1 MVRPIRITTVEGV
14 SPERLYKAAAR
25 VFPMPQ
31 YEQAMGL
38 LRDGVE
44 PDLGAREYSSPI
56 VKTSY
61 QVGRL
66 ACTCEPPQ
74 VRIVPCYTLGGAPIA
89 EVVLEDGRLTILY
102 ENPEWEDATWAAV
115 FLAHR
120 FRDEHVFMIEVEGY
134 EYRAFPNNI
143 LEDPDMLYDDGFSPY
158 SPLNEEERKRL
169 EILAGNTCS
178 REEDIEILRFP
189 DGSSIF
195 HIVRRMNTPS
205 PGRSGMSLLPRSM
218 RSWMSRLSTELK
230 RRLVDGYYVIP
241 RSTGFERK
249 STGPPRAVKRGK

>member
-1 MVRPIRITTVEGV
+1 MVRPTKITTV
-14 SPERLYKAAAR
+14 SPESLERLYKAAAR
-25 VFPMPQ
+25 VFPMPL
-31 YEQAMGL
+31 YEQAMSL

-44 PDLGAREYSSPI
+44 PDLRAMEYSSPI

-102 ENPEWEDATWAAV
+102 ENPEWKDATWAVV
-115 FLAHR
+115 FLAHH
-120 FRDEHVFMIEVEGY
+120 FRDERLFLVEVEGY
-134 EYRAFPNNI
+134 KYRAFYNNI
-143 LEDPDMLYDDGFSPY
+143 PEDPDMLYDDDFSPY

-169 EILAGNTCS
+169 EILAGNTRS

-195 HIVRRMNTPS
+195 HIVEEDEYTVSWSEWDVVTPQEYEKMDE
-205 PGRSGMSLLPRSM
+205 PP
-218 RSWMSRLSTELK
+218 STELK
-230 RRLVDGYYVIP
+230 RRLVDGYYIIP
-241 RSTGFERK
+241 RESGFERK
-249 STGPPRAVKRGK
+249 

>member
-38 LRDGVE
+38 LRDGIE
-44 PDLGAREYSSPI
+44 PDLRAMEYSSPI

-61 QVGRL
+61 RVGRL
-66 ACTCEPPQ
+66 ACACEPPQ
-74 VRIVPCYTLGGAPIA
+74 VRIVPCCTLGGAPIA
-89 EVVLEDGRLTILY
+89 EVVLEEGRLTILL

-120 FRDEHVFMIEVEGY
+120 FREERVFLIEVEGY
-134 EYRAFPNNI
+134 KYRAFHNDV
-143 LEDPDMLYDDGFSPY
+143 LEEPEKLRLDDFSPY

-169 EILAGNTCS
+169 EILAGNTRS
-178 REEDIEILRFP
+178 REEDVEILRFP

-195 HIVRRMNTPS
+195 HIVEEDDYIVSWSEWDVVTPQEYDEMGE
-205 PGRSGMSLLPRSM
+205 PP
-218 RSWMSRLSTELK
+218 STELK
-230 RRLVDGYYVIP
+230 RRRVDGYYVIP

-249 STGPPRAVKRGK
+249 

>member
-38 LRDGVE
+38 LRDGIE
-44 PDLGAREYSSPI
+44 PDLRAMEYSSPI

-195 HIVRRMNTPS
+195 HIVEEDEYTVSWSEWDVVTPQEYEKLDE
-205 PGRSGMSLLPRSM
+205 PP
-218 RSWMSRLSTELK
+218 STELK

-249 STGPPRAVKRGK
+249 